1 MRSKLAFS
9 RDDEDDDENIE
20 KDDGEL
26 ESDDDDDDEPTL
38 MSRSKHFAKQ
48 VNKCEFFVGKG
59 GIIFTQMGTSP
70 C

>member
-26 ESDDDDDDEPTL
+26 ESDDDDDEPTL